1 MILAIDTTSPF
12 GSLALLEPA
21 RENPPEESPDSGP
34 ETEMDKLL
42 ELKPIHAP
50 DGYAHL
56 IFGEIQDLLARH
68 GLSLGDVSCFAS
80 AAGPGSFTGVRVGLT
95 TVKGLAEALQ
105 TPVVPV
111 SNLAALAWFG
121 TAELRAPVMDAR
133 RGDIFGGL
141 YRRLASGELELQGEE
156 VVSKFAPWLASLP
169 PDAEI
174 VTNGYVVDAPGR
186 RVTSAPKELA
196 EAIARI
202 AALELRAG
210 RGLDPMAIDANY
222 VRRSDA
228 ELMWRDPK

>member
-1 MILAIDTTSPF
+1 MILAIDTTGPF
-12 GSLALLEPA
+12 GSLALLDPEPQ
-21 RENPPEESPDSGP
+21 
-34 ETEMDKLL
+34 KLL
-42 ELKPIHAP
+42 ELKPLHAP
-50 DGYAHL
+50 DGYGQV
-56 IFGEIQDLLARH
+56 IFTAIQDLLARH
-68 GLSLGDVSCFAS
+68 GVALADVSCFAS

-105 TPVVPV
+105 KPVVPV

-121 TAELRAPVMDAR
+121 TEELRAPVMDAR

-169 PDAEI
+169 EDAEI

-186 RVTSAPKELA
+186 KVTSAPRELA

-210 RGLDPMAIDANY
+210 RGQDPIAIDANY

-228 ELMWRDPK
+228 ELMWRDVR